1 MTSITPTATQGPCPP
16 LVLSTLQQ
24 PAPATCRAE
33 AVDFAGHG
41 LAEYQGSFGVLIRDL
56 LTAAE
61 CETLLCAADAGAG
74 GRWEA
79 ALINAGG
86 HDGK

>member
-1 MTSITPTATQGPCPP
+1 MASITPGATQTPCPP
-16 LVLSTLQQ
+16 AVLSALQQ

-41 LAEYQGSFGVLIRDL
+41 LTEYDDVFAVLIRDL
-56 LTAAE
+56 LTAEE
-61 CETLLCAADAGAG
+61 CEMLLHAADAAAG